1 MPRGTRSLID
11 RIALVFDFDLT
22 LAPGTIDAVLARF
35 GIDYGVW
42 SRDELEPLIQEGWDE
57 IQAKAALLRRLS
69 RVNGDL
75 ITRAFLQDVGRSLQP
90 FPGAEAAL
98 RHLADLGREASGGAE
113 VELYILSS
121 GFTDIIT
128 ATPIAPLFTEIWGS
142 SFCYDDA
149 ARIDGVKRAVISIE
163 KARYLTAL
171 AKGLGVGGA
180 NEPAGVDQDV
190 PEEHWHV
197 PLDQMLY
204 VGDGASD
211 VPAFDLLESHG
222 GLAVGVLHRDDDGDW
237 RTARHIHAAARVE
250 NLARADFR
258 DGAPMRQILTHA
270 VEILAK
276 RVALR
281 RVTANR

>member
-1 MPRGTRSLID
+1 MPHGTRSLID

-22 LAPGTIDAVLARF
+22 LAPGTIDALLARF
-35 GIDYGVW
+35 DIDYATW
-42 SRDELEPLIQEGWDE
+42 SRDELQPLIRDGWDE
-57 IQAKAALLRRLS
+57 IQAKGALLRRLS
-69 RVNGDL
+69 RANGDA
-75 ITRAFLQDVGRSLQP
+75 ITRDFLQNVGRNLEA

-98 RHLADLGREASGGAE
+98 RHLSDLGREVSGGAE
-113 VELYILSS
+113 VELYVLSS

-128 ATPIAPLFTEIWGS
+128 ATPIAPLFTDIWGS
-142 SFCYDDA
+142 SLCYDDA
-149 ARIDGVKRAVISIE
+149 GRIDGVKRAVISIE

-190 PEEHWHV
+190 PEEKWHV

-211 VPAFDLLESHG
+211 VPAFDLVERHG
-222 GLAVGVLHRDDDGDW
+222 GLAIGVLHRDADGDW
-237 RTARHIHAAARVE
+237 KAARHIHAMARVE
-250 NLARADFR
+250 NLAHADFR

-281 RVTANR
+281 RVTTQG